1 MPLTLKAA
9 ACAASTTPCRWRR
22 PRVKSAVLLAG
33 LHAEGG
39 VEVIEPEATRDH
51 TERMLRAF
59 GAEVIVEDRAAGERP
74 FGTFACPRARSW
86 SGPTWPCR
94 ATRPRRLSRWWPV

>member
-1 MPLTLKAA
+1 M
-9 ACAASTTPCRWRR
+9 
-22 PRVKSAVLLAG
+22 KSAVLLAG

-59 GAEVIVEDRAAGERP
+59 GAEVERRGPAGLARHIALPGRP
-74 FGTFACPRARSW
+74 EADA
-86 SGPTWPCR
+86 GPTWPCR
-94 ATRPRRLSRWWPV
+94 ATRPRRPSRWWRP